1 MNNAI
6 VQLNQTMEKNNLMP
20 LTYALYNMNIL
31 FGGLTK
37 PLDFMPSEQTD
48 RLYKSK

>member
-20 LTYALYNMNIL
+20 VTYALDNI
-31 FGGLTK
+31 G
-37 PLDFMPSEQTD
+37 
-48 RLYKSK
+48 KSNRVLACYISIDYM